1 MIQES
6 KGETNVKL
14 NLMMAGTLALTT
26 LSATGCIASHKY
38 VARTVAP
45 VEARVTTAEGKNAD
59 QDKALASQSGQIE
72 KLETNLSRTNEKVG
86 DADAKAVA
94 AQQAASRAA
103 EQASG
108 AQRAA
113 DTAQTAARGAQST
126 AERSLAHTDEVGKT
140 LEKKVDA
147 ANTFQMATTETVL
160 FKTGQYK
167 LDDDAKAKLTEIA
180 SRSKQNQRFIIEI
193 QGFTDKTGSP
203 ETNAVLS
210 QKRAEAV
217 TRYLINEHQIPLRNI
232 DTIGSGYASPVADDK
247 TRDGRKMNRRVEVR
261 LFVPQISSASET
273 LTASSK

>member
-1 MIQES
+1 M
-6 KGETNVKL
+6 KL
-14 NLMMAGTLALTT
+14 NLMTAGTLALTT

-45 VEARVTTAEGKNAD
+45 VEARVTTTEAKNSD

-94 AQQAASRAA
+94 AQQAANRAGERA
-103 EQASG
+103 DG

-113 DTAQTAARGAQST
+113 DAAQTSARGAQST

-147 ANTFQMATTETVL
+147 ANTFQMATSETVL

-180 SRSKQNQRFIIEI
+180 ARSKQNPRFIVEI

-232 DTIGSGYASPVADDK
+232 DMIGSGYASPVADDK